1 MCRVPTVN
9 TVGTVLYGDILSFS
23 SCLIIH
29 LCQSRHVDS
38 FLLDYSLDLL
48 NFPSHIVLLLT
59 IADVLQCFWW
69 DLTHVYHC
77 RVFLFLF
84 VLLTIPHISILLS
97 CFRSLLCILWVR
109 IELALS
115 LTFWLTLLV
124 WESKVWIYLFAAWVL
139 LNLGSSGWLGKDISL
154 CIFKYV
160 YKVKHQFILNFPVL
174 NHYQMWH
181 FCFLP
186 MLLSELPIQQWEIW
200 LPPPCIHPVVQR
212 IATHKPM
219 RNNSIAQFSNCEAP
233 LTLTHTVLLF
243 PRLLMSVTFS

>member
-1 MCRVPTVN
+1 M
-9 TVGTVLYGDILSFS
+9 
-23 SCLIIH
+23 
-29 LCQSRHVDS
+29 CQSRHVDS

-48 NFPSHIVLLLT
+48 YFPSHIVLLLT
-59 IADVLQCFWW
+59 IADVFQCFWC
-69 DLTHVYHC
+69 DLTHIYHC

-84 VLLTIPHISILLS
+84 VLLTIPYISILLS
-97 CFRSLLCILWVR
+97 CFRSFLGILWVR

-115 LTFWLTLLV
+115 LMFWLTLLV

-139 LNLGSSGWLGKDISL
+139 LNLGSSGWLGTDTSL
-154 CIFKYV
+154 CIFKCV
-160 YKVKHQFILNFPVL
+160 YKVRHQFILNFPVL

-186 MLLSELPIQQWEIW
+186 MLLSELPFQQWEIW

-212 IATHKPM
+212 IAAHKPM
-219 RNNSIAQFSNCEAP
+219 RNNSIAQSNNCEAP

-243 PRLLMSVTFS
+243 PRLLMSVTFSHHP